1 MYKYAIMLFCNFIFI
16 IFCKLLL
23 HLHVI
28 ELSWKEI
35 SDHSPEEIC
44 LHLQGGP
51 QDVNQAGVVG
61 NQCLVLLLNCLVVVI
76 LSFTFTAAVKVVKMI
91 PTSLFLPGVS
101 AGGVLG
107 IIPL

>member
-1 MYKYAIMLFCNFIFI
+1 MYKYAIMLFCNFIFMI
-16 IFCKLLL
+16 ICKLFL
-23 HLHVI
+23 HGLK
-28 ELSWKEI
+28 LSWKEI

-101 AGGVLG
+101 VGGLLG